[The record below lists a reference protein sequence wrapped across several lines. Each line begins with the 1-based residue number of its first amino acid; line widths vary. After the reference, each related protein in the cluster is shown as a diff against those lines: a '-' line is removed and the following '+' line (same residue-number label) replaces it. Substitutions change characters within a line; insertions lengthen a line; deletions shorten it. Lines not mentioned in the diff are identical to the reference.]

1 MKQKF
6 LLILFVLLMIV
17 NAVLIIQNIKLKNV
31 LEKGKIDNSNTL
43 IVREVPEF
51 FLYDG
56 DGVEYNSIEMFN
68 SSKCKVFIFFSVSDC
83 VSCLISW
90 DLLQRISMRQ
100 ELKVYGVVS
109 HPHENEL
116 KKWIDNENLP
126 FPILCD
132 FNGKVIKSFGIYE
145 TPMIVLADEMN
156 WIIFSAKLTKNP
168 NHIHMVLDEIDKYI

>member
-1 MKQKF
+1 
-6 LLILFVLLMIV
+6 MIV
-17 NAVLIIQNIKLKNV
+17 NAVLIIQNISLKNV

-56 DGVEYNSIEMFN
+56 DGVEYNSFEMFN

-83 VSCLISW
+83 ASCLLSR
-90 DLLQRISMRQ
+90 DLLRRISMRQ
-100 ELKVYGVVS
+100 ELKVYGIVG
-109 HPHENEL
+109 HPYKNEL
-116 KKWIDNENLP
+116 KKWIKNENLP

-132 FNGKVIKSFGIYE
+132 FNEKVTKSFGVYE

-156 WIIFSAKLTKNP
+156 RIIFSSSLTKNP
-168 NHIHMVLDEIDKYI
+168 NHTHMVLDEIDKYI

>member
-1 MKQKF
+1 
-6 LLILFVLLMIV
+6 
-17 NAVLIIQNIKLKNV
+17 
-31 LEKGKIDNSNTL
+31 
-43 IVREVPEF
+43 
-51 FLYDG
+51 
-56 DGVEYNSIEMFN
+56 
-68 SSKCKVFIFFSVSDC
+68 
-83 VSCLISW
+83 
-90 DLLQRISMRQ
+90 MRQ

-156 WIIFSAKLTKNP
+156 RIIFSAKLTKNP